1 MSPSSGL
8 KNLAPDLWLLTYPL
22 KTLGVDLQRNVT
34 VIRLASGRLII
45 HSTAPFSAADVAAVH
60 ALGEPAWLIDTLL
73 RHDTFAAEGR
83 RAFPSATYF
92 APPGF
97 SINLPFQTD
106 ALVFAPPEW
115 AEEVSIASI
124 DGAPEFSEI
133 AMLHRPSR
141 TLIVADLIFN
151 FPGRHGL
158 WTDLLLRMASV
169 GGRHD
174 PGVTVPFKKAITD
187 RAAYVTSVKT
197 VLGWDFDRVIV
208 GHGEPIPSGGKE
220 KLRSAILAA
229 GFRELEHYRLDS
241 SRNNISPALGT

>member
-1 MSPSSGL
+1 MPTSSGL

-22 KTLGVDLQRNVT
+22 KTLGVDLQRNVS
-34 VIRLASGRLII
+34 VVRLASGKLII
-45 HSTAPFSAADVAAVH
+45 HSTAPFTTADILQIQM
-60 ALGEPAWLIDTLL
+60 LGKPSWLIDTLL

-83 RAFPSATYF
+83 RAFPSATYL

-106 ALVFAPPEW
+106 ALLFAPPEW
-115 AEEVSIASI
+115 AEEIAIASI
-124 DGAPEFSEI
+124 DGAPEFGET
-133 AMLHRPSR
+133 ALLHRPSR

-158 WTDLLLRMASV
+158 WTDLLLHVTAV

-187 RAAYVTSVKT
+187 RAAYVTSVKK
-197 VLGWDFDRVIV
+197 VLAWDFDRVIV
-208 GHGEPIPSGGKE
+208 GHGVPIESGGKE
-220 KLRSAILAA
+220 KLRSAIRAA
-229 GFRELEHYRLDS
+229 GFDELGDYRLDT
-241 SRNNISPALGT
+241 SRNNISPAFGT